1 MHSSSDGD
9 GSRTNTFLRRY
20 QDTTKTFKDVM
31 TLRAENLK
39 GNEDRRKLFTG
50 TPDDASPFGGR
61 QGAISVCI
69 GRMLWLAAVLP
80 AHCKWCG
87 AHGLA

>member
-1 MHSSSDGD
+1 MTAALKRAAVSVADNEALTHASHW
-9 GSRTNTFLRRY
+9 

-50 TPDDASPFGGR
+50 TPDSASPFGGR
-61 QGAISVCI
+61 QSASQPVHYSTECRQSASSGIQS
-69 GRMLWLAAVLP
+69 
-80 AHCKWCG
+80 
-87 AHGLA
+87 